1 MKLLLDT
8 HIWIW
13 SMLEPERM
21 SRAVQNA
28 LNDPENERWLSPL
41 SIYEAWVLHE
51 RNKFAVT
58 KPFEAWVQDSFSA
71 SPANEATL
79 TFQVALEV
87 RNLEFAHRDP
97 IDRFLVAS
105 ARVYELTLVTSDR
118 RLIESRSVA
127 TLANR

>member
-1 MKLLLDT
+1 
-8 HIWIW
+8 
-13 SMLEPERM
+13 MLEPDRV

-71 SPANEATL
+71 SPAKEATP

-87 RNLEFAHRDP
+87 KNLEFAHRDP
-97 IDRFLVAS
+97 VDRFLVAS

-118 RLIESRSVA
+118 RIIESRSVA